1 MNNTIV
7 RSSLAALAFFGMLA
21 TATAAP
27 AHADGAASTRTIIA
41 GLAAAAAIA
50 TIVNVDN
57 KNAVANRVV
66 GYLSDGSTVYA
77 DGRVV
82 ARNGYAW
89 YPGNNGQTVSCN
101 GQQCYLTAN
110 GGGYTSYNNN
120 GYNNNDYNS
129 GYNTYGYGGGYGGYA
144 AVPVYGSVNIYSGS
158 YGYSGHPG
166 GNYARNV
173 NVHNYNSNRDNNR
186 DDNRNSDPHWNGNG
200 NGNAGTD
207 QAGNAWHGQPGGQH
221 GNDGGNDGGNHG
233 GGNHGGWDHGSGH
246 GGNGQHS

>member
-7 RSSLAALAFFGMLA
+7 RSSLAALALAGMLA

-27 AHADGAASTRTIIA
+27 ARADGAASTRTIIA

-57 KNAVANRVV
+57 KNAEANRVV
-66 GYLSDGSTVYA
+66 GYLQDGSTVYA

-110 GGGYTSYNNN
+110 NSGYTSYNN
-120 GYNNNDYNS
+120 GYNGGYNS
-129 GYNTYGYGGGYGGYA
+129 GYSTYGYGGGYA

-158 YGYSGHPG
+158 SGYSSHRGE
-166 GNYARNV
+166 NYARNAYGHGA
-173 NVHNYNSNRDNNR
+173 NDRDHNT
-186 DDNRNSDPHWNGNG
+186 HWNGNTG
-200 NGNAGTD
+200 HGWSGNAG
-207 QAGNAWHGQPGGQH
+207 HGQPGGQQH
-221 GNDGGNDGGNHG
+221 GNGGDSHG
-233 GGNHGGWDHGSGH
+233 GGSHSGGGH
-246 GGNGQHS
+246 WGNGQHS